1 MNISS
6 RQLNAFV
13 LIARLGN
20 FTRAA
25 EKMHITQAGLSMMM
39 RELEAQLGTRLFDR
53 TTRTVTLTDAG
64 EKFLPA
70 ALRALQEIEGAAA
83 QISAIGEV
91 ARHTLRVAATP
102 LVSSSLLP
110 EVCRRFRAQHPEV
123 TIRVVDCDLKQ
134 VHELVE
140 KGEVDLG
147 IGFFFKAARGLE
159 RSLLQDFPLM
169 RVMPLERDFAPE
181 TAAEG
186 PRSTQRRKPARV
198 AWTTLKR
205 APLIGLPADNPI
217 QQLVETHLA
226 AIGRGNEDRLA
237 FNHFDTLIAMVAA
250 GMGTAVLP
258 SFAMLAGRRY
268 RVHCDV
274 LGHPVVSLGLYRI
287 TKRGRGKAPAMA
299 DFTETLTATLSG
311 LMNAPDHAE
320 TDQ

>member
-25 EKMHITQAGLSMMM
+25 EKMHITQAGLSVMM
-39 RELEAQLGTRLFDR
+39 RELEAQLDARLFDR
-53 TTRTVTLTDAG
+53 TTRTVTLTCAG

-70 ALRALQEIEGAAA
+70 ALHALQEIEGAAA
-83 QISAIGEV
+83 QIGAIAEV

-110 EVCRRFRAQHPEV
+110 AVCQRFRESHPRV
-123 TIRVVDCDLKQ
+123 KVHVVDCDLKQ
-134 VHELVE
+134 VHDLVE

-159 RSLLQDFPLM
+159 RSLLQEFPLM
-169 RVMPLERDFAPE
+169 RVMPLDPE
-181 TAAEG
+181 TASESVIETSAQG
-186 PRSTQRRKPARV
+186 GQARKPGRV
-198 AWTTLKR
+198 AWTTLRR

-217 QQLVETHLA
+217 QQLIETHLA
-226 AIGRGNEDRLA
+226 SIGRDNEDRLA

-250 GMGTAVLP
+250 GMGTAVVP

-268 RVHCDV
+268 QVRCDV
-274 LGHPVVSLGLYRI
+274 LTHPVVSLGLHRI
-287 TKRGRGKAPAMA
+287 TRRGRGKPAAMA
-299 DFTETLTATLSG
+299 DFTATLTATLAG
-311 LMNAPDHAE
+311 LMGAPDQDS
-320 TDQ
+320 TP